1 MCLSAPL
8 RAFLY
13 TTSYPLGAAGG
24 PCAGVGAGMVMGLLN
39 GAWALTTVVGPLA
52 AGALAQAIGERASYG
67 LLQAIAVAA
76 VVAVWLRARRPP
88 RLAPARD
95 I

>member
-1 MCLSAPL
+1 
-8 RAFLY
+8 
-13 TTSYPLGAAGG
+13 
-24 PCAGVGAGMVMGLLN
+24 MVMGLLN